1 MATEIK
7 NINGLS
13 VQQIQSM
20 VQQGGKFVVFPYTI
34 SILVMTFKRS
44 SDIYFI
50 KPGEGTLGYSFPFV
64 LLNLVL
70 GWWGFPWG
78 PIYTIGSMI
87 DHFSGGKNITG
98 DVLPHLIH
106 NDPNANT
113 STYNVGGNT
122 NQGNNASNTNSGGYN
137 VPPAG
142 GNTNQGSSTSNTNS
156 GGYNVPPAGGNSG
169 YNVPR

>member
-13 VQQIQSM
+13 VAQIRTM
-20 VQQGGKFVVFPYTI
+20 VNQGGKFVVFPYTI

-64 LLNLVL
+64 LINLIL

-78 PIYTIGSMI
+78 PIYTIGSII
-87 DHFSGGKNITG
+87 DHASGGKNLTAE
-98 DVLPHLIH
+98 VLSHLIQH
-106 NDPNANT
+106 DPDANT
-113 STYNVGGNT
+113 STYNVGGT
-122 NQGNNASNTNSGGYN
+122 TSQGNSGG
-137 VPPAG
+137 
-142 GNTNQGSSTSNTNS
+142 S
-156 GGYNVPPAGGNSG
+156 YNVPPAGGNSG